1 MRLSTRTRYGV
12 RLMLALAVNYG
23 KGILLLKDIAEKE
36 KISEKYLGQIIIPLR
51 TGGLVNSVRGAK
63 GGYSLA
69 RPPAEITVKEI
80 TEILEGD
87 ICLTDCLKDITSCDR
102 ITECATRK
110 VWERL
115 TAAVSD
121 VLGSITLAALAED
134 ARRLS
139 STSYHY
145 QI

>member
-36 KISEKYLGQIIIPLR
+36 EISEKYLSQIIIPLR

-69 RPPAEITVKEI
+69 KSPAEITVKEI
-80 TEILEGD
+80 VEILEGD
-87 ICLTDCLKDITSCDR
+87 ICLTDCLKDSASCER
-102 ITECATRK
+102 ITECATKR
-110 VWERL
+110 VWEKL
-115 TAAVSD
+115 SGAISD
-121 VLGSITLAALAED
+121 VLGSITLAGLAED

-139 STSYHY
+139 GTSYHY